1 MRRVFRPG
9 LVVLLFVL
17 AGKAAMSA
25 SQVISADRLKSFLP
39 GDVLGWKAEDKDQVY
54 DPQTIFDY
62 IDGAGEIYRAYDFK
76 ALVSRRLRK
85 SGTSDI
91 VIDFFDM
98 GSARDAFGVF
108 TNDLEGDAADVG
120 QDATYNGGLLSFW
133 KDRFFVAITA
143 EAETAETKA
152 AVFAAGKAIAAAIPG
167 EGRKPALL
175 NVLPPGFADKRIVH
189 YFHNHIILNRL
200 FFIDRENVLGLDRT
214 SEAVLAKPAGK
225 GRIGILLLIKYPG
238 AERASE
244 AFGKFARIAMPGSGE
259 SGVFR
264 SENNT
269 WTGATV
275 REDLIAVVFGAPSA
289 ETARDI
295 LAKVEQRRKTGT

>member
-1 MRRVFRPG
+1 
-9 LVVLLFVL
+9 
-17 AGKAAMSA
+17 MSA
-25 SQVISADRLKSFLP
+25 SQDTPADRLKSFLP
-39 GDVLGWKAEDKDQVY
+39 GDVLGWKAEDKDQLY

-76 ALVSRRLRK
+76 ALLSRRLK
-85 SGTSDI
+85 KPGSSDI

-108 TNDLEGDAADVG
+108 TNDLEGEAADVG

-133 KDRFFVAITA
+133 KDRYFVAITA

-152 AVFAAGKAIAAAIPG
+152 ALFAAGGAIAAAIRG
-167 EGRKPALL
+167 EGGRPALL
-175 NVLPPGFADKRIVH
+175 DMLPAEFADKKIVH

-200 FFIDRENVLGLDRT
+200 FFVDRENVLGLDRS
-214 SEAVLAKPAGK
+214 SEAVLAKPGWK
-225 GRIGILLLIKYPG
+225 GRTGILLLIKYPG
-238 AERASE
+238 QKKASE
-244 AFGKFARIAMPGSGE
+244 AFGKFARIALPGAGE

-264 SENNT
+264 NENNT

-275 REDLIAVVFGAPSA
+275 REDLVAVVFGAASA
-289 ETARDI
+289 ETAKDI
-295 LAKVEQRRKTGT
+295 LANVEQRRKIGT

>member
-9 LVVLLFVL
+9 LAVLLLVL

-25 SQVISADRLKSFLP
+25 SQDTSADRLKSFLP
-39 GDVLGWKAEDKDQVY
+39 GDVLGWKAEDKDQLY

-76 ALVSRRLRK
+76 ALLSRRLRK
-85 SGTSDI
+85 PGNSDI

-98 GSARDAFGVF
+98 GSAHDAFGVF
-108 TNDLEGDAADVG
+108 TNDLEGEAADVG

-133 KDRFFVAITA
+133 KDRYFVAITA

-152 AVFAAGKAIAAAIPG
+152 ALFAAGGAIAAAIQG

-175 NVLPPGFADKRIVH
+175 NMLPAEFADKKIVH
-189 YFHNHIILNRL
+189 YLHNHIILNRL
-200 FFIDRENVLGLDRT
+200 FFVDRENVLDLDPT
-214 SEAVLAKPAGK
+214 SEAVLAKPGWK
-225 GRIGILLLIKYPG
+225 GRNGILLLIKYPG
-238 AERASE
+238 PKRASE
-244 AFGKFARIAMPGSGE
+244 AFEKFARIAMPGSGA
-259 SGVFR
+259 SGLFR
-264 SENNT
+264 SEDNK

-289 ETARDI
+289 ETAKEI
-295 LAKVEQRRKTGT
+295 LAKVEQRRKTGI